1 MNFIREKRKALNLSQ
16 REFSKRINIS
26 YQVFQKY
33 ENGTVIPS
41 VLTALKIAKALNTT
55 VEELFPIEDH
65 NS

>member
-55 VEELFPIEDH
+55 VEELFPEEDH

>member
-55 VEELFPIEDH
+55 VEELFPEEDH
-65 NS
+65 DS

>member
-41 VLTALKIAKALNTT
+41 VLTALKIAKSLNTT
-55 VEELFPIEDH
+55 VEELFPEEDH
-65 NS
+65 DS